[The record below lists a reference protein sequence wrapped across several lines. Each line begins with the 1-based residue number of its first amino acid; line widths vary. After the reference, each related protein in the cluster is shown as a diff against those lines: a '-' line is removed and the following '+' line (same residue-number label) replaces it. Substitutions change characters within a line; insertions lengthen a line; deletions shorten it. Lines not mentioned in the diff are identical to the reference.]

1 MKGGVNMK
9 SDDNVY
15 VSATAGADGWV
26 SSLTTPNE
34 ENN

>member
-15 VSATAGADGWV
+15 VNATAGEGEADGWV
-26 SSLTTPNE
+26 SSF
-34 ENN
+34 